1 MYRISI
7 HTRAHDFAMMLAG
20 LVALILIIAGLIIA
34 AIASDVA
41 EQDLSQR
48 VASPSA
54 PMSSPNS
61 QIRD

>member
-54 PMSSPNS
+54 PMYSPNS